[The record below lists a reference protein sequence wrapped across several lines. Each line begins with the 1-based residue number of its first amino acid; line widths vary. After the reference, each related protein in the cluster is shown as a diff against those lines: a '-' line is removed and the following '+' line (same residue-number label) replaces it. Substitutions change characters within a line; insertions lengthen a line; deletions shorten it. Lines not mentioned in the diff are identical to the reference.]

1 MFSES
6 IFRPFDYLKIKW
18 AHGKVSKKVLDIYIP
33 LVIGVFIA
41 TLLCWIAYKFPGS
54 LKNPLKA
61 NIFDNEITY
70 FMAGFLQTIPGF
82 YIAALAAIST
92 FSSTTMDED
101 MVDPAPQKDNTNISR
116 RFFLSQLFAYLS
128 ALSLLAY
135 FITIVARYL
144 SSLDILVGCSK
155 IVYLI
160 IYFISTSLYVAII
173 SQLIILT
180 GLGLYYLGDRIH
192 KNNPKTP
199 QVSNVDDKDK

>member
-1 MFSES
+1 
-6 IFRPFDYLKIKW
+6 
-18 AHGKVSKKVLDIYIP
+18 
-33 LVIGVFIA
+33 
-41 TLLCWIAYKFPGS
+41 
-54 LKNPLKA
+54 
-61 NIFDNEITY
+61 
-70 FMAGFLQTIPGF
+70 
-82 YIAALAAIST
+82 
-92 FSSTTMDED
+92 

-199 QVSNVDDKDK
+199 QVSTVDDKDK

>member
-18 AHGKVSKKVLDIYIP
+18 AHGKVSKRSLDIYIP
-33 LVIGVFIA
+33 LCIGVFVGL
-41 TLLCWIAYKFPGS
+41 LLCWLAYKFTGS
-54 LKNPLKA
+54 LKTPLKS

-92 FSSTTMDED
+92 FSSTTMDDD
-101 MVDPAPQKDNTNISR
+101 MVDPSPQKDGANISR

-128 ALSLLAY
+128 ALSLFGY
-135 FITIVARYL
+135 FVTIVARYL

-155 IVYLI
+155 KVYLI
-160 IYFISTSLYVAII
+160 VYFISTSLYVAII

-192 KNNPKTP
+192 KNNPKIP
-199 QVSNVDDKDK
+199 QVSNVDDKEE

>member
-6 IFRPFDYLKIKW
+6 IFRPFDYLKIEW
-18 AHGKVSKKVLDIYIP
+18 AHGIVSKKVLDLYIP
-33 LVIGVFIA
+33 LIIGVLISA
-41 TLLCWIAYKFPGS
+41 LLCWIAYKFPGS
-54 LKNPLKA
+54 VQKPLKA

-101 MVDPAPQKDNTNISR
+101 MVEPAPQKEGGPISR

-144 SSLDILVGCSK
+144 SSLDVLVDCSK
-155 IVYLI
+155 IVYLT
-160 IYFISTSLYVAII
+160 IYFVSTGLYVAII

-199 QVSNVDDKDK
+199 EVIDVDDKDK

>member
-1 MFSES
+1 MFSEA

-18 AHGKVSKKVLDIYIP
+18 AHGKINKKFLDIYIP
-33 LVIGVFIA
+33 LGIGVVASLF
-41 TLLCWIAYKFPGS
+41 LCWIAYKFPGS
-54 LKNPLKA
+54 AATPLKA

-92 FSSTTMDED
+92 FSSTTMDDD
-101 MVDPAPQKDNTNISR
+101 MVDPSPEKDGASISR

-128 ALSLLAY
+128 ALSLLGY
-135 FITIVARYL
+135 FVTIIARYL
-144 SSLDILVGCSK
+144 SSLDILVGTSK
-155 IVYLI
+155 NLYMG
-160 IYFISTSLYVAII
+160 IYFISTSLYIAII

-192 KNNPKTP
+192 KNNPKKP
-199 QVSNVDDKDK
+199 QVSKENSSN

>member
-18 AHGKVSKKVLDIYIP
+18 AHGIVSKKVLDLYIP
-33 LVIGVFIA
+33 LIIGAFIA
-41 TLLCWIAYKFPGS
+41 ALLCWITYKFPGS
-54 LKNPLKA
+54 VQKPLKA

-101 MVDPAPQKDNTNISR
+101 MVEPAPQKDGVTISR

-144 SSLDILVGCSK
+144 SSLDVLVGCSK
-155 IVYLI
+155 IVYLA
-160 IYFISTSLYVAII
+160 IYFISTALYVAII

-199 QVSNVDDKDK
+199 EVIKVDDKEE